1 MVPLLIMKTL
11 PLKIPTSPQPRKVF
25 STLMSDKQQF
35 QRLFHQPGPPK
46 FQIITRKTNTDIMN
60 KIVFFGY
67 QDSFLRLAAIMLGL
81 FKLKLDYI
89 K

>member
-1 MVPLLIMKTL
+1 MVLLLIMKTL

-46 FQIITRKTNTDIMN
+46 FQIKMRKTSTDIISKN
-60 KIVFFGY
+60 NFLWLPR
-67 QDSFLRLAAIMLGL
+67 SFSLVSSSHAGL
-81 FKLKLDYI
+81 I
-89 K
+89 